1 MWTKYLNIEGM
12 SSPNDASSLEEA
24 LERFEG
30 VELNVLYKERLGVL
44 EVSSDVSL
52 ETLNRCIEDQGYKV
66 EVMDDKAT
74 KQSIDPSLFPF
85 VLCAITC
92 PLILI
97 FISLGGMGALM
108 SMMAASPIYVM
119 GFVLIIA
126 GIVFYL
132 IGTRSKRLSRGHKG
146 GTLKA

>member
-12 SSPNDASSLEEA
+12 SSPDDASSLEEV

-66 EVMDDKAT
+66 EVIDDEAT
-74 KQSIDPSLFPF
+74 KQSMDPSFFPF

-92 PLILI
+92 PLIVI

-108 SMMAASPIYVM
+108 SMMAASPISFL
-119 GFVLIIA
+119 GLVLIIA